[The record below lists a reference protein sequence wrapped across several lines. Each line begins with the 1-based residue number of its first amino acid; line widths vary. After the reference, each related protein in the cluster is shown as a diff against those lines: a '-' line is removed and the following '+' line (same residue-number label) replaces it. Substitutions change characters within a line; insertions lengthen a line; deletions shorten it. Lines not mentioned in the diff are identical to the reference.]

1 MIIIIR
7 KQKKLMRKLL
17 FNQFKKKIANKNVY
31 SPIIIMSCF
40 SENVYYVLKISKI
53 CSHINHYYR
62 IILPRSWKMTPI
74 ISFCLIMRTQK
85 LCFEICT

>member
-1 MIIIIR
+1 
-7 KQKKLMRKLL
+7 
-17 FNQFKKKIANKNVY
+17 
-31 SPIIIMSCF
+31 MSCF

-85 LCFEICT
+85 LCFEFCTEGMKANFAIQLSLVYEKHRYSGWME